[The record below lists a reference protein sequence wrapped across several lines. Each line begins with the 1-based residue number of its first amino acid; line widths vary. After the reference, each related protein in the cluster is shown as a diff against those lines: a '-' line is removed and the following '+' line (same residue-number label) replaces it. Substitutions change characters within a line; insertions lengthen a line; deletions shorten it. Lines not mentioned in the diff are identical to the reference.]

1 MQEHLKKHYKS
12 WLGHKNEKKNLVNSQ
27 QLRAA
32 NEKRITAPTHIAK
45 VSETEALMQASR
57 APETSVVHQP
67 PQPVQ
72 VQSSH
77 PDTSA
82 AYHNSPEMV
91 VDNELFDVEMSDP
104 PVFSPSRCILYC
116 IVYVF

>member
-1 MQEHLKKHYKS
+1 M
-12 WLGHKNEKKNLVNSQ
+12 NSQ

-32 NEKRITAPTHIAK
+32 NKRRITAPTHIAK
-45 VSETEALMQASR
+45 VLEPAALMQVSR
-57 APETSVVHQP
+57 APETSVVYQP